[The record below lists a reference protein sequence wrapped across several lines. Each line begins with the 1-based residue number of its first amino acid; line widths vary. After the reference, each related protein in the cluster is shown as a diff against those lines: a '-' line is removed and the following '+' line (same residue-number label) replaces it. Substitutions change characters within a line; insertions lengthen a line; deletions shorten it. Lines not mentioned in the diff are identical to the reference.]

1 MNKDDFKKKILSM
14 IKDQRMMN
22 VIAVV
27 IIALFALIVLSFF
40 NKGSSSKLTLANNT
54 SNQEKST
61 VKNQDDKQISTYE
74 DAQRESLRNI
84 LQNIKGVGD
93 VQVMMYFEGSESKV
107 PAVDTTDQTSVT
119 EEKDKDSGERVTNQK
134 NSNSKVVMANNGND
148 PLILKTEKPKVTGIV
163 IVAQGAD
170 SSKVKYDITKACAG
184 LYDISMDKINVY
196 PMK

>member
-40 NKGSSSKLTLANNT
+40 NKGSSSKLTLTNNT

-119 EEKDKDSGERVTNQK
+119 EEKDKESGERVTNQK

>member
-1 MNKDDFKKKILSM
+1 MNKDDLKKKILSM
-14 IKDQRMMN
+14 IKDQRIMN

-40 NKGSSSKLTLANNT
+40 NKGSSSKLTMFNNS
-54 SNQEKST
+54 SNQEKSI
-61 VKNQDDKQISTYE
+61 VKNQDDKVLSTYE